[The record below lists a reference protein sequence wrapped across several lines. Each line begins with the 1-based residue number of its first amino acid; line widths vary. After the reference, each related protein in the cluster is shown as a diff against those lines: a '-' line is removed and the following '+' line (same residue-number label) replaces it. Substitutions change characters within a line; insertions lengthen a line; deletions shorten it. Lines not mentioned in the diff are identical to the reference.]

1 MKFKIKVYFAVILL
15 LLGFWLYALFIMSDD
30 YKAEKEK
37 ELPPT
42 IHIKKVVVGDP
53 NIYEYIPE
61 YLPKPIPEDVLTG
74 SKENSF
80 YDYLFLNPNK
90 KSVFYQ
96 FRPESTLASDSES
109 FHKSIDAYLKE
120 VRTDGNYKNK
130 FVTDHGAKV
139 YEKGVL
145 KSVEAAHYVPKKG
158 DSRRHIKKMAE
169 KKARIDAV
177 KAFYEE
183 CAKSFCII
191 NNKTQ
196 EYVVLDKR
204 DLTKAKK
211 LLDDYRL
218 W

>member
-1 MKFKIKVYFAVILL
+1 MSFKIKVYFTIILL

-61 YLPKPIPEDVLTG
+61 YLPQPIPEDVLVG

-80 YDYLFLNPNK
+80 YDYLFMNPNK

-96 FRPESTLASDSES
+96 FNPGSTLPSDSES
-109 FHKSIDAYLKE
+109 FHKSIDTYIKE

-130 FVTDHGAKV
+130 YVTNFGANF
-139 YEKGVL
+139 YEKNVL
-145 KSVEAAHYVPKKG
+145 KNVEAANYVPKEK
-158 DSRRHIKKMAE
+158 DSKKHIHEMTE

-177 KAFYEE
+177 KAFYAE
-183 CAKSFCII
+183 CAKTFCII
-191 NNKTQ
+191 NNKTN
-196 EYVVLDKR
+196 EYVILDKR
-204 DLTKAKK
+204 DADKAKK
-211 LLDDYRL
+211 LLDDYKL